1 MSTRR
6 TFLTGA
12 LALSGTALGGT
23 EPATAAARRAA
34 LTTQDWMAGL
44 ADATPVQRLTIPGTH
59 DSGARYGGPWT
70 ECQNTTVAEQLS
82 AGVLRGERSGGPPDL
97 RRLRRHHCA
106 LLVRR
111 GACGKA
117 ALLADNSRVP
127 GVVLPRPGL
136 RISSSTTHPGRLRD
150 SSPS

>member
-12 LALSGTALGGT
+12 LALSATALAGT

-44 ADATPVQRLTIPGTH
+44 ADATPVQRLTIPGAH

-97 RRLRRHHCA
+97 RRLRRHHGSTVA
-106 LLVRR
+106 VPSQLR
-111 GACGKA
+111 A
-117 ALLADNSRVP
+117 ARA
-127 GVVLPRPGL
+127 GGGL
-136 RISSSTTHPGRLRD
+136 RQGCASR
-150 SSPS
+150 